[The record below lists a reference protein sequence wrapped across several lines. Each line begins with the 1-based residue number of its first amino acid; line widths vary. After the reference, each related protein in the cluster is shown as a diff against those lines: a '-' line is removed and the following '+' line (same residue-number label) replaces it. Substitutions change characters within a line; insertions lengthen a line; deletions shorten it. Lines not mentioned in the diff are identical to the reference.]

1 MKIVVT
7 LIRKGWKSASQ
18 NGVSVHVRGQ
28 AHLGDEYLDTQALA
42 ERFLAVALQSSNPPN
57 LQSSKLPAIVSSLNG
72 NWAAVV
78 HTSTSAFLA
87 VDHIRSIQLLYSQEG
102 GNFFIFDDVEEFRKT
117 HTVEFLEGSV
127 QEYLSSG
134 FVYGNATLFKDVF
147 SLQAGECVAVD
158 AAGAVESKRYY
169 RFHALPSE
177 KPLPA
182 DLDKRADEVFLR
194 TFRRTLQVVG
204 ERRIAVPLSGGCD
217 SRLIVNYLHRLGVKN
232 VVTFSYGFPNNREAV
247 IAKQVAAG
255 LGYPWHFVEYD
266 KGLRERE
273 IYDFNDAPH
282 NRFMCNGVNR
292 PCKQDFHA
300 IKELLARGIIHEGDV
315 IMPGYC
321 FDVVAGS
328 FLQRNLHRWSIVAE
342 LHGHDADFWDEG
354 AWQLV
359 NQRIKRVMDQNRDIA
374 WNLFWETFLWQE
386 RLVKFVINNIRTY
399 DNLNL
404 SWSLPLWDTELVDFW
419 MHLQDDMRQ
428 DRRYF
433 YSLLPNLCESEIRNI
448 SYYNIHASSAES
460 ICRRLVASIRGQM
473 PNLVKHYLR
482 EMRSLVGL
490 KPAAM
495 PDENPQ
501 SGAVRLRRE
510 ERDRLVA
517 AFPAW
522 GLKRRLVHSHGNRG
536 AIEAMVSLLQMVES
550 ESV

>member
-1 MKIVVT
+1 MQIAVQLV
-7 LIRKGWKSASQ
+7 RKGWKSVSRD
-18 NGVSVHVRGQ
+18 GVTVFVRGQ

-42 ERFLAVALQSSNPPN
+42 ECFLAVALQLSNPPN

-72 NWAAVV
+72 NWAVVV
-78 HTSTSAFLA
+78 HTSSSAFLA

-102 GNFFIFDDVEEFRKT
+102 GNFFVFDDVEEFRKT
-117 HTVEFLEGSV
+117 YTVEFLEGSV

-158 AAGAVESKRYY
+158 AAGTVESKRYY

-177 KPLPA
+177 KPLPT

-204 ERRIAVPLSGGCD
+204 EKRIAVPLSGGCD

-273 IYDFNDAPH
+273 IYDFNVAPH

-315 IMPGYC
+315 IMPGYA
-321 FDVVAGS
+321 FDLLAGS
-328 FLQRNLHRWSIVAE
+328 QLDSGITDSNAISVLQSRDANQWPSGRYLQVRRRLKALYKENNVVLVQNFVEMFCWAE
-342 LHGHDADFWDEG
+342 RCGKFTNNNVRTYEAFGLNWHLPMWDRELMDFW
-354 AWQLV
+354 A
-359 NQRIKRVMDQNRDIA
+359 RIPK
-374 WNLFWETFLWQE
+374 
-386 RLVKFVINNIRTY
+386 
-399 DNLNL
+399 
-404 SWSLPLWDTELVDFW
+404 
-419 MHLQDDMRQ
+419 DMRM
-428 DRRYF
+428 DRGYF
-433 YSLLPNLCESEIRNI
+433 YSLLPKLCAESIKEVP
-448 SYYNIHASSAES
+448 YFNIHAHGNKLPLRKVFSNK
-460 ICRRLVASIRGQM
+460 IRSLI
-473 PNLVKHYLR
+473 PNGIKYLLR
-482 EMRSLVGL
+482 EIRFSLGL
-490 KPAAM
+490 HAPQVK
-495 PDENPQ
+495 DSNPQ
-501 SGAVRLRRE
+501 SGQVNVRPEVRS
-510 ERDRLVA
+510 RLIE
-517 AFPAW
+517 AFPMF
-522 GLKRRLVHSHGNRG
+522 GIERRLLRNQDKNRG
-536 AIEAMVSLLQMVES
+536 AIETMVSLLQMTEV
-550 ESV
+550 